1 LEWVGVDVYVIHQGV
16 PNVPKESGVFK
27 LEDIS
32 NRGAKVSAEAPP
44 AFMLVDWHRC
54 RYLSAKAPSDAELS
68 QLLGELSKTVVWE
81 KVQKLFRQDG
91 EDKFSKAHDS

>member
-16 PNVPKESGVFK
+16 PQIPKECGPFK

-32 NRGAKVSAEAPP
+32 NRGAKVSAESPP

-54 RYLSAKAPSDAELS
+54 RYLSSATPTDAELS

-81 KVQKLFRQDG
+81 KAQKLFRQNG